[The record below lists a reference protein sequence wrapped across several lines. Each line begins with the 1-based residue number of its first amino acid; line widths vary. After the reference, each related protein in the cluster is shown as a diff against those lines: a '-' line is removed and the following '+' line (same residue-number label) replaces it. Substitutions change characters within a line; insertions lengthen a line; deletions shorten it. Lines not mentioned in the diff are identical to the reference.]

1 MKKFI
6 LDLLGPID
14 KVDVLEAA
22 TLMGGFF
29 GAMALVAIVCFNIC

>member
-1 MKKFI
+1 MKQFI

-29 GAMALVAIVCFNIC
+29 GAMALVAIVCFNI